1 MLLFWLG
8 CLSKAELSKV
18 EDHIL
23 CPAIWCKKEV
33 GCFSGQ
39 DTASHNLKLR
49 PVLQKSPLAF
59 PLHKFHQSDQSERIA
74 FRASFFHSHSGV
86 WTHTH
91 THRCTDTD
99 TQQYTTQKRFYM
111 VFDCTSHM
119 SKCSTNL
126 LEIIDFYRFDCS
138 SILHEQTEIEQAGVV
153 RKGKARVFLL
163 WPNKLCMWDVCHIVF
178 LYLSILVIWSV
189 LNTNSGS

>member
-1 MLLFWLG
+1 MLLLWLG

-23 CPAIWCKKEV
+23 CPAVWCKKEV
-33 GCFSGQ
+33 GCFSRQ
-39 DTASHNLKLR
+39 DAASHNLELR

-91 THRCTDTD
+91 RCTDTD
-99 TQQYTTQKRFYM
+99 TQQYTTQKCFYM
-111 VFDCTSHM
+111 VFNCTSHM
-119 SKCSTNL
+119 SKHSTNL
-126 LEIIDFYRFDCS
+126 LDIIDFYEFDCS
-138 SILHEQTEIEQAGVV
+138 SILHEQTEIEQAVTV
-153 RKGKARVFLL
+153 WKGKACVLL
-163 WPNKLCMWDVCHIVF
+163 
-178 LYLSILVIWSV
+178 
-189 LNTNSGS
+189 

>member
-1 MLLFWLG
+1 MLLLWLG

-23 CPAIWCKKEV
+23 CPAVWCKKEV

-39 DTASHNLKLR
+39 DAASHNLKLQ

-91 THRCTDTD
+91 TDVQ
-99 TQQYTTQKRFYM
+99 TQTHSSTLHKS
-111 VFDCTSHM
+111 VFTWFSIALHTCQNTVQISWKSLISTGLTVHQFFM
-119 SKCSTNL
+119 SKLKLNRQWRLEKAKPAYYCSGQRSFAC
-126 LEIIDFYRFDCS
+126 E
-138 SILHEQTEIEQAGVV
+138 
-153 RKGKARVFLL
+153 
-163 WPNKLCMWDVCHIVF
+163 M
-178 LYLSILVIWSV
+178 
-189 LNTNSGS
+189 